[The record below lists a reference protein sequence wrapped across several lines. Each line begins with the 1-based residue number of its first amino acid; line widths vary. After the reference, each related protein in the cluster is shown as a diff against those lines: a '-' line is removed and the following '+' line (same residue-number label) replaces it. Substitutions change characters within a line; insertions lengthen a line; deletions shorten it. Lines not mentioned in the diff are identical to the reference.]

1 MGTELAVSAMLHQ
14 QQTLSQLRHTRC
26 CTCTRKPAG
35 IGTLVEVDYNM
46 YSCCMCS
53 AASCAPGSQLLWL
66 PDACPAREL
75 ASNTSITYAFTMLRI
90 VLFTCQ
96 QAKVS
101 CAAVPPY
108 LVPLCLEL
116 LVLCLGVK
124 QQGAQLLQVSY
135 TAGGQA
141 AASCTRWA
149 AIQHSV

>member
-90 VLFTCQ
+90 VQFTWHGNSTIL
-96 QAKVS
+96 AKMTMDTLYQVGVS
-101 CAAVPPY
+101 VDFTLWPTVGHWSPAH
-108 LVPLCLEL
+108 
-116 LVLCLGVK
+116 
-124 QQGAQLLQVSY
+124 
-135 TAGGQA
+135 
-141 AASCTRWA
+141 ASPSTGIRTK
-149 AIQHSV
+149 